1 MMMMMYDDDDDA
13 LLMISSSSLFILL
26 SLHIRVPSTYI
37 PLHPSIYLAH
47 CYTST
52 PYSTPSSL
60 HPHDHHQIHFMDPED
75 LLAQTPQRTAGLIEI
90 PGLGEHFQDN
100 RLALELLAN
109 HSLSFRY

>member
-1 MMMMMYDDDDDA
+1 
-13 LLMISSSSLFILL
+13 
-26 SLHIRVPSTYI
+26 
-37 PLHPSIYLAH
+37 
-47 CYTST
+47 
-52 PYSTPSSL
+52 
-60 HPHDHHQIHFMDPED
+60 MDPED